1 MKNRR
6 RLISA
11 VMTMMLVLF
20 LTACADKKGNEAGDD
35 IGNNIGSGLENSTA
49 DYGDMTP
56 EDIVEKLYNDVDVP
70 PYETVRLDKSTFE
83 YFAFAPYDESLTAV
97 AADALVN
104 ITPHSLVVIRAANGN
119 GAEIAETI
127 AQKADM
133 NKWLCVGAEAGNVAY
148 TDHYVVLIMSERAI
162 VDAVTENFKAMA
174 DGLDG
179 MEISLL
185 TLTNSRYEQ

>member
-1 MKNRR
+1 MTNKRMKMIPAAA
-6 RLISA
+6 L
-11 VMTMMLVLF
+11 TMLLVLF
-20 LTACADKKGNEAGDD
+20 LTACADRAGNETGNGAG
-35 IGNNIGSGLENSTA
+35 NSSENGTVNS
-49 DYGDMTP
+49 GDMAL
-56 EDIVEKLYNDVDVP
+56 EDIVEKLYDDVDVP
-70 PYETVRLDKSTFE
+70 PYETVWLDKSTFE

-119 GAEIAETI
+119 GAEIAETV

-174 DGLDG
+174 DSLDG